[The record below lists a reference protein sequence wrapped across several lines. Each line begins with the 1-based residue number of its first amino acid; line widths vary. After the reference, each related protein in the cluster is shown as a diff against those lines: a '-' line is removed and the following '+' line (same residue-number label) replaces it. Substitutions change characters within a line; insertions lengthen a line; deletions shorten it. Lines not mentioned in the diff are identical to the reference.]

1 MRNIAV
7 AFLAGTL
14 CFALAVTPALSQ
26 LVQTKT
32 ATSGA
37 TATSVSATFDNPPV
51 QGNLLIA
58 IIATSAGITFNQPS
72 GWSTAINEAG
82 SPGQAIF
89 YKVAGA
95 SESATVTVT
104 TGSGTGYRGLQI
116 FEYENIDPA
125 TPFLDATS
133 NNGSGTS
140 VTTSSVTVNE
150 VPALVIVGVVIN
162 AATNFSS
169 WTESFTEQNDFGPGS
184 FRTFASADRIV
195 NSTGSYSTGATAG
208 ASGAWRA
215 QIVAFKG
222 TGALP
227 IQLASFSASVVHS
240 NDVEVTWRTISET
253 NNYGFE
259 IERRRNRYPGVGGQ
273 YPNQVSAV
281 ENPEWKKIGF
291 VNGQGTTLQ
300 AQSYSFI
307 DRSVP
312 FGMYHYRIRQIDL
325 DGTSELFPEI
335 EVTVGVIPDR
345 IVLAQNYPNP
355 FNPSTVIE
363 FAVPEG
369 GFVTL
374 KVYNVLGQEVATLFA
389 GKAEAGRIY
398 AAPFNTSN
406 LPSGVY
412 VYVLKSA
419 ARSDSKRMILM
430 K

>member
-1 MRNIAV
+1 LKTERQVKRVRNSAV

-116 FEYENIDPA
+116 FEYENIDQA
-125 TPFLDATS
+125 TPLLGATS
-133 NNGSGTS
+133 NTGSGTS
-140 VTTSSVTVNE
+140 VTTNSVTVNE
-150 VPALVIVGVVIN
+150 VPAFVIVGMVIN

-169 WTESFTEQNDFGPGS
+169 WTNSFTERNDFGPGS

-195 NSTGSYSTGATAG
+195 NSTGSYGTGATAG
-208 ASGAWRA
+208 TSGAWRA
-215 QIVAFKG
+215 QIVAFRG
-222 TGALP
+222 TSDLP
-227 IQLASFSASVVHS
+227 IQMASSTVSVIRD
-240 NDVEVTWRTISET
+240 NDVEVTWRTVSEI

-259 IERRRNRYPGVGGQ
+259 IHRKRSDAGEWARVGFIEGH
-273 YPNQVSAV
+273 
-281 ENPEWKKIGF
+281 
-291 VNGQGTTLQ
+291 GTTL
-300 AQSYSFI
+300 APQSYSFV
-307 DRSVP
+307 DRSLP
-312 FGMYHYRIRQIDL
+312 FGRYYYRIKQIDL
-325 DGTSELFPEI
+325 DGKSEIFPEM
-335 EVTVGVIPDR
+335 EVTVGVTPR
-345 IVLAQNYPNP
+345 SFLLAQNYPNP
-355 FNPSTVIE
+355 FNPSTTIE
-363 FAVPEG
+363 FVTPESSPA
-369 GFVTL
+369 TL
-374 KVYNVLGQEVATLFA
+374 KVYNILGEEVGTVFE
-389 GKAEAGRIY
+389 GDAEAGKITIARFD
-398 AAPFNTSN
+398 ASN
-406 LPSGVY
+406 LPSGLY
-412 VYVLKSA
+412 FYTL
-419 ARSDSKRMILM
+419 RSGGKIETKRMILVR
-430 K
+430 